1 MVSGTVLLVD
11 DEEIVLDVGKRML
24 EKIGY
29 SVLTATCGKEA
40 LDIYKEKHGRID
52 FVVMDVIMP
61 GLAAADTYDG
71 LVSIDPEVKVLLSSG
86 FSIDQQTSEV
96 LNRGCNGFIQ
106 KPFNMKD
113 LAEKIDEI
121 LNKK

>member
-1 MVSGTVLLVD
+1 MARGTVLLVD

-29 SVLTATCGKEA
+29 PVVTAKNGKEA
-40 LDIYKEKHGRID
+40 LDIYKEKQDSIE
-52 FVVMDVIMP
+52 FVVLDVIMP
-61 GLAAADTYDG
+61 GLGAADTYEA
-71 LVSIDPEVKVLLSSG
+71 LLAVNPEVKVLLSSG
-86 FSIDQQTSEV
+86 YGIDQQTSEV

-106 KPFNMKD
+106 KPFNMKS

-121 LNKK
+121 INR